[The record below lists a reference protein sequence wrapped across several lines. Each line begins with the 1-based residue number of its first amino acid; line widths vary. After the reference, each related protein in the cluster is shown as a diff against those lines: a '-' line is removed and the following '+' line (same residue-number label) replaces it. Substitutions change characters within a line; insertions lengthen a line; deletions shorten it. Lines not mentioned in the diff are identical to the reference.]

1 VTWKAG
7 PGALSLLGASFAC
20 LVAGLGCDQRTPTVM
35 IHADESEAARAL
47 WSIDFVRE
55 FTVPEPFRFQ
65 TEEYGSAVAD
75 PSRGLV
81 YVGSRDGTLLALD
94 DRVGEVMW
102 ETEIGGGLSS
112 VPILAVVDRELGS
125 GHEPS
130 PGERPDW
137 MITGTDDGSLVA
149 LDLDSRE
156 IVWRYRTGGLVR
168 RPAVIGEHLV
178 YFANSRDQILAVDLR
193 AGEWVWEFDGEFQK
207 DFTVYGRAGLAY
219 VPGSPSGSS
228 TGSSSELSDAG
239 AGAEEAAAE
248 DEAAAE
254 EQVAAEDDAAA
265 EEQVAGVVYTGFA
278 DGKVIAIDA
287 ASGSTKWVESL
298 APVDGKALFVDIDT
312 TPVIVP
318 ERGELLVANQ
328 TSGVFALALTDGAQH
343 WNTPLRAVGSLAAA
357 PGGLVLAASSLEGLF
372 ALEPDGRVRW
382 HQQLDPGSL
391 ATPLVVGGTV
401 IIAHSDVGLL
411 AYATA
416 NGELLG
422 FLFNGSGSSGQ
433 PSYDPV
439 LGRVYASSDRGSLY
453 ALRLR

>member
-1 VTWKAG
+1 MIETARTRPTRARFAFLG
-7 PGALSLLGASFAC
+7 LSVAAC
-20 LVAGLGCDQRTPTVM
+20 LVGALGCGPTTPTM
-35 IHADESEAARAL
+35 LMHPDEAEAARAL

-55 FTVPEPFRFQ
+55 FTVPEPFRYQ

-94 DRVGEVMW
+94 DRRGEVVW
-102 ETEIGGGLSS
+102 EHDIGGGLSS
-112 VPILAVVDRELGS
+112 VPILVTVDLELGL
-125 GHEPS
+125 GHLS
-130 PGERPDW
+130 VPGERPDW
-137 MITGTDDGSLVA
+137 MITGTDDGALVA
-149 LDLDSRE
+149 IDLEART

-168 RPAVIGEHLV
+168 TAAVIGEGVVH
-178 YFANSRDQILAVDLR
+178 FANSRDQILAVDLR
-193 AGEWVWEFDGEFQK
+193 GGEWVWEFDGEFQK

-219 VPGSPSGSS
+219 LPAGVIDDS
-228 TGSSSELSDAG
+228 G
-239 AGAEEAAAE
+239 AG
-248 DEAAAE
+248 
-254 EQVAAEDDAAA
+254 VI
-265 EEQVAGVVYTGFA
+265 YTGFG

-298 APVDGKALFVDIDT
+298 APLDGQGLFVDIDT

-328 TSGVFALALTDGAQH
+328 TSGVYALSLADGSQR
-343 WNTPLRAVGSLAAA
+343 WNTRIRAVGSLALA
-357 PGGLVLAASSLEGLF
+357 PGGLLLAASSLEGLF

-391 ATPLVVGGTV
+391 ATPLVVDGTV
-401 IIAHSDVGLL
+401 IVAHSDVGLL

-422 FLFNGSGSSGQ
+422 LLFNGSGSSGQ
-433 PSYDPV
+433 PSFDPV
-439 LGRVYASSDRGSLY
+439 LGRVYASSDRGWLY
-453 ALRLR
+453 ALRLQ

>member
-1 VTWKAG
+1 MVASGCG
-7 PGALSLLGASFAC
+7 PT
-20 LVAGLGCDQRTPTVM
+20 TPTVLV
-35 IHADESEAARAL
+35 HSDEAEAARAV

-55 FTVPEPFRFQ
+55 FTVPEPFRYQ

-94 DRVGEVMW
+94 DRRGEVVW
-102 ETEIGGGLSS
+102 ESDIGGGLSS
-112 VPILAVVDRELGS
+112 VPILVTLDLELGL
-125 GHEPS
+125 GHEPI

-137 MITGTDDGSLVA
+137 MITGTDDGALVA
-149 LDLDSRE
+149 VDLETRTV
-156 IVWRYRTGGLVR
+156 VWRYRTGGLVR
-168 RPAVIGEHLV
+168 KPAIIGDGVVH
-178 YFANSRDQILAVDLR
+178 FANSRDQILAVDLR
-193 AGEWVWEFDGEFQK
+193 GGEWVWEFDGEFQK

-219 VPGSPSGSS
+219 LPAGSS
-228 TGSSSELSDAG
+228 DGSAEG
-239 AGAEEAAAE
+239 A
-248 DEAAAE
+248 
-254 EQVAAEDDAAA
+254 
-265 EEQVAGVVYTGFA
+265 VAGVIYTGLA

-298 APVDGKALFVDIDT
+298 APVGGQGLFVDIDT

-328 TSGVFALALTDGAQH
+328 TSGVFALGLADGSQR
-343 WNTPLRAVGSLAAA
+343 WNTPIRAVGSLAAA

-391 ATPLVVGGTV
+391 ATPLVVDGTV
-401 IIAHSDVGLL
+401 IVAHSDVGLL

-422 FLFNGSGSSGQ
+422 YLFNGSGSSGQ
-433 PSYDPV
+433 PSFDPV
-439 LGRVYASSDRGSLY
+439 LGRIYASSDRGWLY
-453 ALRLR
+453 ALRLE

>member
-1 VTWKAG
+1 VNRPAEHALPWL
-7 PGALSLLGASFAC
+7 GALVAC
-20 LVAGLGCDQRTPTVM
+20 LVACDQRTPTVM
-35 IHADESEAARAL
+35 IHAEESEAARAL

-55 FTVPEPFRFQ
+55 FTLPEPFRFQ

-81 YVGSRDGTLLALD
+81 YVGSRDGSLLALD
-94 DRVGEVMW
+94 DRVGEVVW
-102 ETEIGGGLSS
+102 ETNIGGGLSS
-112 VPILAVVDRELGS
+112 VPILAVVDLETGS
-125 GHEPS
+125 GHQPN

-156 IVWRYRTGGLVR
+156 VVWRYRTGGVVR
-168 RPAVIGEHLV
+168 RPAVIGEHVV

-193 AGEWVWEFDGEFQK
+193 VGEWVWEFDGEFQK

-219 VPGSPSGSS
+219 VPGGLLEGSTEDSDGSSSDSTGGSTDDPTSGSTEDTDGSPDDSGSS
-228 TGSSSELSDAG
+228 HAAG
-239 AGAEEAAAE
+239 T
-248 DEAAAE
+248 
-254 EQVAAEDDAAA
+254 
-265 EEQVAGVVYTGFA
+265 VYTGFA

-328 TSGVFALALTDGAQH
+328 TSGVFALALADGAQH

-372 ALEPDGRVRW
+372 ALESDGRVRW

-391 ATPLVVGGTV
+391 ATPLVVDGTV
-401 IIAHSDVGLL
+401 IVAHSDVGLL

-416 NGELLG
+416 SGELLG